1 MHYRVGEFETQI
13 ALIGAGLGI
22 GLVPRLGRGALPP
35 GVVARPVAPEP
46 ARRVFALWRSQASRR
61 PAITEALEA
70 MRARWDARSG

>member
-35 GVVARPVAPEP
+35 GVVARTVVPE
-46 ARRVFALWRSQASRR
+46 
-61 PAITEALEA
+61 
-70 MRARWDARSG
+70 